1 MKVLGFIAVFI
12 AAIVAIV
19 IVLGQLGLL
28 RGRQPQNLGVKDG
41 RLKPP
46 SRTENSVSSQASLY
60 PDHPQLKYASIDA
73 FPTQGNGQASLQ
85 KLARILAEMP
95 GTVVVKNEPDYLYAQ
110 STSKLLKFTDDV
122 EFWLDPTA
130 NVIHVR
136 SSSRLGGRDFVVNR
150 KRVETIRAQFL
161 QN

>member
-1 MKVLGFIAVFI
+1 MKVLGFIAAFI
-12 AAIVAIV
+12 AVIVATV

-28 RGRQPQNLGVKDG
+28 HGRQPQNLGVKEG

-60 PDHPQLKYASIDA
+60 PDHPQLKYASIEP
-73 FPTQGNGQASLQ
+73 FPTQGNGQAAIQ

-95 GTVVVKNEPDYLYAQ
+95 GTVVVKQETDYIYAQ
-110 STSKLLKFTDDV
+110 STTKLLKFTDDV
-122 EFWLDPTA
+122 EFWLDPVA

-136 SSSRLGGRDFVVNR
+136 SSSRLGGRDFAVNR